1 MILLNEKNSI
11 EKMDKKIILNHE
23 LLICSV
29 TKGKLDLPKL
39 KAELLPRTEYGR
51 LTNWDKEQQSKAQD
65 SDGKYRQIA
74 LDCFDT

>member
-39 KAELLPRTEYGR
+39 KAELLPRTEYGH
-51 LTNWDKEQQSKAQD
+51 LTN
-65 SDGKYRQIA
+65 
-74 LDCFDT
+74 